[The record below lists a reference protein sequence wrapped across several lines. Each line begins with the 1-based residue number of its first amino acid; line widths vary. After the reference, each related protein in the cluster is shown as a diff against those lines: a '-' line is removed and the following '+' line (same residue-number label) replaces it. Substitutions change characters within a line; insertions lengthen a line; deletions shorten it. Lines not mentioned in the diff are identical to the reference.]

1 MMKLKRNASGHE
13 KMTLGYTQAHK
24 SMENTESDPS
34 NARNQ
39 PLSNSRKTDEQAMKR
54 L

>member
-13 KMTLGYTQAHK
+13 KLTLEAHK
-24 SMENTESDPS
+24 SIENTESDPS

-39 PLSNSRKTDEQAMKR
+39 PRSNSRKTDGQAMKE
-54 L
+54 